1 MDIANSLSRKR
12 ERNQLSAVSAY
23 GQDADDISDMGCR
36 AAHYEMQLSVDTP
49 RGTFF
54 IHCSRPTIA
63 SGSTTPFGSLGLHAD
78 CR

>member
-49 RGTFF
+49 QGRLFHPLQSTY
-54 IHCSRPTIA
+54 HCQREHNA
-63 SGSTTPFGSLGLHAD
+63 HLV
-78 CR
+78 R